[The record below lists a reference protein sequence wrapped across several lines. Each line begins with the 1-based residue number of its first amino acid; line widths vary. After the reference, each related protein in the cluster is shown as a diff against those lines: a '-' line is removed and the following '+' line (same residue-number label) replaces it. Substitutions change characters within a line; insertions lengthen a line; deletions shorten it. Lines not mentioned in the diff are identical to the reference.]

1 MSCGSECKLLKLKNI
16 LRNMALTLVAKEK
29 RRRLLAT
36 LFLIVFVAELGSHA
50 VICANYS
57 SIGEQSISPGD
68 RGHDDPCK
76 SLIICSD
83 SNRKDQHV
91 PNLGH
96 DITHHNGLL
105 DARSGPFS
113 QIGVDKDS
121 QIPFSTAHCLFRP
134 PSPPFH
140 PPEIS

>member
-1 MSCGSECKLLKLKNI
+1 MSCGSESKLLKLKSI
-16 LRNMALTLVAKEK
+16 LRNLALTLVTKEK
-29 RRRLLAT
+29 IRRLLAM

-50 VICANYS
+50 VICANHS
-57 SIGEQSISPGD
+57 SIGEQSISPSE

-83 SNRKDQHV
+83 SKRKDQQV
-91 PNLGH
+91 PNFGH
-96 DITHHNGLL
+96 DVTPHNGLL

-113 QIGVDKDS
+113 QIGVDKDPL
-121 QIPFSTAHCLFRP
+121 IPFSTAHCLFRP
-134 PSPPFH
+134 PSLPFH